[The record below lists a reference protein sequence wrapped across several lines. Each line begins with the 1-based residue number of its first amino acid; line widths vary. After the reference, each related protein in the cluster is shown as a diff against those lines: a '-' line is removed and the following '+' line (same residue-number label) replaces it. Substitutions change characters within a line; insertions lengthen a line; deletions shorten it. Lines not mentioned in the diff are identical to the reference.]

1 MTSATPAVHQVS
13 DERGDEVLEQIWEA
27 FEAARAKDGRDHDE
41 VPFSSEAAEVRE
53 GLERL
58 TASGLVTV
66 AGSGV
71 RLTAPG
77 REAAIRLIRRHRL
90 AERLLVDVLD
100 LTGEIIEEYACRFE
114 HLVHQG
120 LEDGICTL
128 LGHPEVCPH
137 GKPIPPGPCC
147 RAAKHEVGQMVVKL
161 VEMRPGQ
168 RGSIAYLNAQDQA
181 RLQKLLAMGILPGAE
196 LELKRRSP
204 SFVFQVGYSQ
214 FAVDEHVAAA
224 VFVRLEAG
232 TPHVS

>member
-27 FEAARAKDGRDHDE
+27 FEAARAKDGRERDE
-41 VPFSSEAAEVRE
+41 VPFAAGSAEVRE

-58 TASGLVTV
+58 IASGQVTLS
-66 AGSGV
+66 GTGGV

-100 LTGEIIEEYACRFE
+100 LTGEIIEEYACRVE

-137 GKPIPPGPCC
+137 GKPIPPGACC
-147 RAAKHEVGQMVVKL
+147 RAAKHEVGQLVVKL

-168 RGSIAYLNAQDQA
+168 KGSIAYLNAQDQT
-181 RLQKLLAMGILPGAE
+181 RLNKLLAMGILPGAE

-224 VFVRLEAG
+224 VFVRLER
-232 TPHVS
+232 

>member
-1 MTSATPAVHQVS
+1 MAHHTSTCKATCAE
-13 DERGDEVLEQIWEA
+13 ERSDEVLEQIWET
-27 FEAARAKDGRDHDE
+27 FEAAHAKDGREHDE
-41 VPFSSEAAEVRE
+41 LPFAVETAEVRE
-53 GLERL
+53 GLDHL
-58 TASGLVTV
+58 IGCGLVTCTASGAVRFTP
-66 AGSGV
+66 AGH
-71 RLTAPG
+71 
-77 REAAIRLIRRHRL
+77 EAAVRLIRRHRL

-100 LTGEIIEEYACRFE
+100 LHGEIIEEYACRFE

-137 GKPIPPGPCC
+137 GKPIPLGPCC

-168 RGSIAYLNAQDQA
+168 RGSIAYLNAQDQT

-204 SFVFQVGYSQ
+204 TFVFQVGYSQ
-214 FAVDEHVAAA
+214 FAVDENVASA
-224 VFVRLEAG
+224 VFVRLER
-232 TPHVS
+232 

>member
-1 MTSATPAVHQVS
+1 MAHHHQDS
-13 DERGDEVLEQIWEA
+13 RCRQSCAAEQGDEVLEQIWEA

-41 VPFSSEAAEVRE
+41 VAFAAEDAETRE

-58 TASGLVTV
+58 IADGLVSLTDR
-66 AGSGV
+66 ARV
-71 RLTAPG
+71 RLSETG
-77 REAAIRLIRRHRL
+77 REAAIKLIRRHRL

-100 LTGEIIEEYACRFE
+100 LTGEIIEEYACRVE

-137 GKPIPPGPCC
+137 GKPIPPGACC
-147 RAAKHEVGQMVVKL
+147 RAAKHEVGQLVVKL

-168 RGSIAYLNAQDQA
+168 RGSIAYLNASDQT

-196 LELKRRSP
+196 LELKRRTP

-214 FAVDEHVAAA
+214 FAVDEHVASA
-224 VFVRLEAG
+224 VFVRLER
-232 TPHVS
+232 

>member
-1 MTSATPAVHQVS
+1 MTAETPAHHAS

-41 VPFSSEAAEVRE
+41 VAFVAESAEARE

-58 TASGLVTV
+58 IAAGQIALSGTG
-66 AGSGV
+66 AV
-71 RLTAPG
+71 RLSTSG

-147 RAAKHEVGQMVVKL
+147 RAAKHEVGQLVVKL

-168 RGSIAYLNAQDQA
+168 KGSIAYLNAQDQA

-204 SFVFQVGYSQ
+204 TFVFQVGYSQ
-214 FAVDEHVAAA
+214 FAVDENVASA
-224 VFVRLEAG
+224 VFVRLER
-232 TPHVS
+232 